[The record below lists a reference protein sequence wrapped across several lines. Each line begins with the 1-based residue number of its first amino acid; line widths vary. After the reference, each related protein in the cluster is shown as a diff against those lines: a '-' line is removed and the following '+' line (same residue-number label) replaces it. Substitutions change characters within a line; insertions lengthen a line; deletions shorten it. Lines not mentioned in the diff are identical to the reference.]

1 MRHTLFSE
9 LVVSE
14 DSGLINILEN
24 LFHLKISSQQIVEM
38 GLNKGSQ
45 SPRAQS
51 CCTGPVGSQVPE
63 ISVKSP
69 PLVPISTH
77 PLVYPKKSILFSIHW
92 EIHAASLN
100 LLVT

>member
-24 LFHLKISSQQIVEM
+24 LFHLISSQQIGEM
-38 GLNKGSQ
+38 GLVKGSQ

-69 PLVPISTH
+69 PLAPISTLSTH
-77 PLVYPKKSILFSIHW
+77 SAAVCDPQALLSLSFFLF
-92 EIHAASLN
+92 
-100 LLVT
+100 

>member
-24 LFHLKISSQQIVEM
+24 LFHLISSQQIGEM

-69 PLVPISTH
+69 PLAPISTLSTH
-77 PLVYPKKSILFSIHW
+77 SAAVCDPQALLSLSPFFSF
-92 EIHAASLN
+92 
-100 LLVT
+100 

>member
-24 LFHLKISSQQIVEM
+24 LFHLISSQQIGEM

-77 PLVYPKKSILFSIHW
+77 SAAVCDPQALLSLSPFFSF
-92 EIHAASLN
+92 
-100 LLVT
+100 

>member
-51 CCTGPVGSQVPE
+51 CCIGPVGSQVPE

-69 PLVPISTH
+69 PLAPISTLSTH
-77 PLVYPKKSILFSIHW
+77 SAAVCDPQALLSLSPFFSF
-92 EIHAASLN
+92 
-100 LLVT
+100 